1 MSEQSSEKVQ
11 QRIRRFA
18 RRRQRRTVPRV
29 RRMKIHLKVAGIDYR
44 ILEEYTQ
51 SLAAILRNRGAKV
64 SGPIKLPTKK
74 LYLSVRKSPCGEGT
88 PTYDFFELSIHKR
101 LIVAELTSRDLTYIL
116 TVPVPKN
123 TWTEI
128 RLQPK

>member
-1 MSEQSSEKVQ
+1 
-11 QRIRRFA
+11 
-18 RRRQRRTVPRV
+18 
-29 RRMKIHLKVAGIDYR
+29 MKIHLKVAGIDYR